1 MITELMS
8 AFLLVF
14 VAELGDKTQL
24 LAMMFATRYR
34 PILVLA
40 GIVIGAAFN
49 HGLAVLV
56 GSKLGDMMPLSVLS
70 AIAGFAFIYFAFS
83 SLAEEDQ
90 MRGQVRKYRSTLST
104 VAIAFFVGELGD
116 KTQLAAI
123 TLAMDAVYP
132 WIILLGTVSAMLVIS
147 AIGIGIGTVIG
158 KNMPERLIKMVSA
171 ILFFVFGSIK
181 LITLFWDKIDVLF
194 IVMEIV
200 VITVPFIWT
209 VNRYRYKDN
218 KI

>member
-1 MITELMS
+1 
-8 AFLLVF
+8 
-14 VAELGDKTQL
+14 
-24 LAMMFATRYR
+24 
-34 PILVLA
+34 
-40 GIVIGAAFN
+40 
-49 HGLAVLV
+49 
-56 GSKLGDMMPLSVLS
+56 
-70 AIAGFAFIYFAFS
+70 
-83 SLAEEDQ
+83 

-104 VAIAFFVGELGD
+104 VAIAFFIGELGD

-123 TLAMDAVYP
+123 TLAMDAAYP

-158 KNMPERLIKMVSA
+158 KNIPERLIKMVSA

-200 VITVPFIWT
+200 VITVPFILT
-209 VNRYRYKDN
+209 VNRYLYKDN